1 MPTRQVRGYC
11 NSYVMIEGRQVESGT
26 RENFE
31 DDRLHCLKERM
42 TIR

>member
-1 MPTRQVRGYC
+1 MPARQVYGYC
-11 NSYVMIEGRQVESGT
+11 NSYVMIEGRQVKSGT

-31 DDRLHCLKERM
+31 DGCLHCLKERM